1 MTDSVPIDRL
11 LLHYRL
17 AALKAERERAQRWD
31 RLARLDAAIT
41 ICPVCDMR
49 VIRPHRHAMEAS
61 AS

>member
-1 MTDSVPIDRL
+1 MTTDVAAV

-17 AALKAERERAQRWD
+17 AALKAEREHAQRWE

-49 VIRPHRHAMEAS
+49 VIRPHPHAMEAS
-61 AS
+61 A

>member
-1 MTDSVPIDRL
+1 MTDVATV

-17 AALKAERERAQRWD
+17 AALKAEREHTQRWD

-41 ICPVCDMR
+41 ICPVCDQR

-61 AS
+61 A

>member
-1 MTDSVPIDRL
+1 MTDIATV

-17 AALKAERERAQRWD
+17 AAIKAERERAKTWD

-41 ICPVCDMR
+41 ICPVCDER

>member
-1 MTDSVPIDRL
+1 MTTDLATV

-17 AALKAERERAQRWD
+17 AAIKAEREHAKTWD

>member
-17 AALKAERERAQRWD
+17 AVVRAQHDRAARWD

>member
-1 MTDSVPIDRL
+1 MTTDVATV

-17 AALKAERERAQRWD
+17 VALRAEREHAARWD
-31 RLARLDAAIT
+31 RLARLDAKIT

-61 AS
+61 A

>member
-1 MTDSVPIDRL
+1 MTTDVATV

-17 AALKAERERAQRWD
+17 VALRAEREHAARWD

-49 VIRPHRHAMEAS
+49 VIRPHQHAMEAS
-61 AS
+61 A